1 MAELNQAN
9 MWLGEIKNRNGNN
22 MFRDIEKKYNVIYPE
37 NKNATYESLLN
48 YSAEGGNPFQR
59 WYRYKEGF
67 SVQFIEKVVEEYM
80 KRSGK
85 TLLDPFSGSGTTVV
99 AANRLGYTGIGFEVN
114 PFSYFLSKVKIQGYD
129 DSDKKNFSI
138 QYKRI
143 ISELKND
150 ELEEYSLPELSISG
164 KVFQEEAEKY
174 MMSCKTKINQLEKN
188 KTWDLLL
195 LGWLACIE
203 ELSDYRKAGN
213 GLKKRKTVKP
223 IIVGKNEVLT
233 RIEQQYSI
241 METDLLSEVG
251 TMQYDNSIFNSSSLN
266 FSKKIGEESVDGI
279 IFSPPYANCFD
290 YTEIYKLELWF
301 GEFVQN
307 REEVKNLRNFA
318 LRSNLNY
325 KSINHVHSTKEIDI
339 FIDDMDESL
348 WDKRIP
354 NMLRGYFDDMFTV
367 IDNLKIVL
375 KTGGFC
381 CIVVGNST
389 YGGVVVP
396 TDLLLADYAKNNGFI
411 VDCVDVYRYIIPS
424 SQQYEK
430 TKCMRKYIRE
440 SVVCLIK
447 K

>member
-1 MAELNQAN
+1 MNELRYKE
-9 MWLGEIKNRNGNN
+9 LETK
-22 MFRDIEKKYNVIYPE
+22 FKVCYPDID
-37 NKNATYESLLN
+37 NATYISPVN
-48 YSAEGGNPFQR
+48 YSDDLSISKQR

-67 SVQFIEKVVEEYM
+67 SVKLVEDLIKKYSSS
-80 KRSGK
+80 KSGII
-85 TLLDPFSGSGTTVV
+85 LDPFLGSGTTIIGSNVC
-99 AANRLGYTGIGFEVN
+99 GFDGIGFEVN
-114 PFSYFLSKVKIQGYD
+114 PFTNFLASAKIKNYP
-129 DSDKKNFSI
+129 SNFSEQFI
-138 QYKRI
+138 DKVNKI
-143 ISELKND
+143 LGSNLEMV
-150 ELEEYSLPELSISG
+150 EEYPLPNLSFAH
-164 KVFQEEAEKY
+164 KVFDGDIRKSF
-174 MMSCKTKINQLEKN
+174 MKIRTLINKETGDIKN
-188 KTWDLLL
+188 LLL
-195 LGWLACIE
+195 LGWLSSLE
-203 ELSDYRKAGN
+203 ELSNYRKGGN
-213 GLKKRKTVKP
+213 GLKFKKSIRHKSFDVVDTLKKKYLNIYEDLKTDTSY
-223 IIVGKNEVLT
+223 IQIFN
-233 RIEQQYSI
+233 
-241 METDLLSEVG
+241 
-251 TMQYDNSIFNSSSLN
+251 NSIIKDSSLN
-266 FSKKIGEESVDGI
+266 LCNYVEKESIVGA

-307 REEVKNLRNFA
+307 REEVKSLRNFA